1 MVDTFLQLSCG
12 LIFHFHPLDRSKLL
26 KDLNDNF
33 MVREELSMIAG
44 ILSLNCGKYMAV
56 ASAVLLR
63 GM

>member
-1 MVDTFLQLSCG
+1 MVDAFRQLSCR
-12 LIFHFHPLDRSKLL
+12 LIFHFLPFDRSKLL

-44 ILSLNCGKYMAV
+44 ILSLNYGKYMAV